1 MSSGKNKN
9 NGKYCLCT
17 KIEMKKV
24 TSKKQLNPDQK
35 EMMDTV
41 TNVFKESVIE
51 IIKVSV
57 HDLCFPNF
65 LII

>member
-1 MSSGKNKN
+1 
-9 NGKYCLCT
+9 
-17 KIEMKKV
+17 MKKV

-41 TNVFKESVIE
+41 TNVYKESVVKIIE
-51 IIKVSV
+51 VSV
-57 HDLCFPNF
+57 HDLYFPNY